1 MILVI
6 IDFIKRLFNIINK
19 IKRQIN
25 TFLEAVAIYHYKCQ
39 RVKLVKKLKLI
50 ISPERWKQMSILWHK
65 QKIKTLSYFKKWICF
80 LVKNDKEHD
89 QKWLFKQKERV
100 LKIKIKC
107 ITGCFFQSQSILEE
121 KTQKG
126 IF

>member
-1 MILVI
+1 M
-6 IDFIKRLFNIINK
+6 N
-19 IKRQIN
+19 
-25 TFLEAVAIYHYKCQ
+25 
-39 RVKLVKKLKLI
+39 
-50 ISPERWKQMSILWHK
+50 M
-65 QKIKTLSYFKKWICF
+65 F